1 MALSAN
7 REVDHY
13 IDQELRSLQVLAS
26 AHVYKGSFVGVTTAG
41 YARALVAGDE
51 FVGLAYEEV
60 DNTGGANGDVSVR
73 VYTLGD
79 FAHAL
84 SGVTIANLGDAV
96 YASADDTLTL
106 TATANSYVGF
116 IVDVPSAGN
125 ILLRIDPFRPAP

>member
-1 MALSAN
+1 MPLTSN

-13 IDQELRSLQVLAS
+13 IDQELRRFQVLAS
-26 AHVYKGSFVGVTTAG
+26 AQVYKGSFVGITSAG

-51 FVGLAYEEV
+51 FVGLAYEGV
-60 DNTGGANGDVSVR
+60 DNSSGASGDVSAR
-73 VYTLGD
+73 VFTLGD

-84 SGVTIANLGDAV
+84 SGVAITNLGDAV

-106 TATANSYVGF
+106 TATGNSYVGF
-116 IVDVPSAGN
+116 IVDVPASGN